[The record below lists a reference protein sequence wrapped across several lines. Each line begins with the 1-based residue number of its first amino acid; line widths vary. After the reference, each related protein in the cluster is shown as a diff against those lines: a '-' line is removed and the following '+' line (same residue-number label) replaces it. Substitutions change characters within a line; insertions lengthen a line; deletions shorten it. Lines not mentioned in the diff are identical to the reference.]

1 MKKECK
7 FYNILF
13 PIWMLILFPIAWIVI
28 VPANFIIDSI
38 VLFISMSLLKLS
50 NKKELYIKHIFK
62 IFLFGMISDII
73 GSLLI
78 LLLFYIFENVAV
90 GDELYLTCPGI
101 LLSMLMIF
109 IFNYFITFKNMNKKL
124 RLQLSIIYS
133 LVTAPYTFLIPIAWI
148 Y

>member
-1 MKKECK
+1 
-7 FYNILF
+7 
-13 PIWMLILFPIAWIVI
+13 
-28 VPANFIIDSI
+28 
-38 VLFISMSLLKLS
+38 
-50 NKKELYIKHIFK
+50 
-62 IFLFGMISDII
+62 MISYII

>member
-1 MKKECK
+1 
-7 FYNILF
+7 
-13 PIWMLILFPIAWIVI
+13 MLILFPIAWIVI

-50 NKKELYIKHIFK
+50 NKKELYKKHIFK

>member
-50 NKKELYIKHIFK
+50 NKKELYKKHIFK